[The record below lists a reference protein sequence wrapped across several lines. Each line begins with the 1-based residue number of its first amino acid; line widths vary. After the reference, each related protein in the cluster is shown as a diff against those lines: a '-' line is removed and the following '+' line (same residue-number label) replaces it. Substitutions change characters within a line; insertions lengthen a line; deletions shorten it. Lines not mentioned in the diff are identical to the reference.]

1 MKIGDA
7 KVALFK
13 DYAQNWGSI
22 TDEQALQ
29 YSRRSQDFHVSVRE
43 LRQRYIPIVDKVLPG
58 KKTATFFQLDRHIAE
73 LLDLQLAS

>member
-1 MKIGDA
+1 M
-7 KVALFK
+7 
-13 DYAQNWGSI
+13 
-22 TDEQALQ
+22 
-29 YSRRSQDFHVSVRE
+29 SVRE